1 MSIVLYSAND
11 SRPIACSMEG
21 GTRMDTIVPLL
32 IQDTFF
38 LLVILLA
45 RALLIGRVQYRHIML
60 LWHATLIRLLLPF
73 PLTPPIDLV
82 FFHDNLGTF
91 VPLET
96 PAHFLAQSGSS
107 WLATSAGH
115 VVLGIWAT
123 GALLALTVHLANYCR
138 WARAH
143 SGIGPVDDC
152 EIRSCVQEFESK
164 RKRFHRAQAE
174 VFLGLLSNKKSPYRQ
189 TGQPPVKLQPS
200 STHAA
205 LLWDDN
211 LESPVTRGCIFPVI
225 LLPISTAGLDICQ
238 KRHIV
243 EHELTHVH
251 RQDCLLK
258 LLLAFVCCLF
268 WFNPLI
274 WIMRMLVNQ
283 DIELAC
289 DEAVAWYLTPSR
301 KRSYAN
307 LLLQFASTSGNTN
320 HIDAAAFSSNAAS
333 LLSARIQALRK
344 TSQLI
349 DLFSLAKC
357 LTAIPLAL
365 VLSTT
370 GIASCNNPWNICT
383 SSGSIILPEAWR
395 GKVAVCALRTESG
408 SSLTEIYPLGQDTY
422 PLVAFGEANG
432 HLEDKEGCATLVA
445 ITSDNEHVSALW
457 SFDYSDSVSE
467 LPKWD
472 NSIPLVNA
480 WQLSTGGNPDMDSLE
495 FLQQEVVPTFRAA

>member
-1 MSIVLYSAND
+1 
-11 SRPIACSMEG
+11 
-21 GTRMDTIVPLL
+21 MDTIVPLL
-32 IQDTFF
+32 IQDAFF

-60 LWHATLIRLLLPF
+60 LWYAALIRLLLPF
-73 PLTPPIDLV
+73 PLMPPISLA
-82 FFHDNLGTF
+82 FFRDIQGTF

-96 PAHFLAQSGSS
+96 TAHFLAQSGSS
-107 WLATSAGH
+107 WFTTSAGH

-152 EIRSCVQEFESK
+152 EVCSCVQEFESK
-164 RKRFHRAQAE
+164 RKRFHQAQAE
-174 VFLGLLSNKKSPYRQ
+174 VFLGLLSNKKLPYRQ
-189 TGQPPVKLQPS
+189 TTQPSVQSQSS
-200 STHAA
+200 STHVA

-268 WFNPLI
+268 WFNPLV
-274 WIMRMLVNQ
+274 WIMRTLVGR

-289 DEAVAWYLTPSR
+289 DEAIAWHLTPSR

-307 LLLQFASTSGNTN
+307 LLLQFASASGNTN
-320 HIDAAAFSSNAAS
+320 HIDAAAFSSDTAS
-333 LLSARIQALRK
+333 LLSTRIQALRK
-344 TSQLI
+344 TPQLI

-370 GIASCNNPWNICT
+370 GIASCDNPWNICT
-383 SSGSIILPEAWR
+383 SSGSITLPEAWH
-395 GKVAVCALRTESG
+395 GKVTVSIVRTENG
-408 SSLTEIYPLGQDTY
+408 SSLTEIYPLDQDTHS
-422 PLVAFGEANG
+422 LVAFGDVNE
-432 HLEDKEGCATLVA
+432 HLEAREGCATLVA
-445 ITSDNEHVSALW
+445 ITSDNRHVNALW
-457 SFDYSDSVSE
+457 GFDYSDSVSE

-472 NSIPLVNA
+472 SSIPLVNA

-495 FLQQEVVPTFRAA
+495 FLQQEVVPTFCAA

>member
-1 MSIVLYSAND
+1 MG
-11 SRPIACSMEG
+11 G

-45 RALLIGRVQYRHIML
+45 RAVLIGRVQYRHIML
-60 LWHATLIRLLLPF
+60 LWYAALIRLLLPF
-73 PLTPPIDLV
+73 PLTTPIGLA
-82 FFHDNLGTF
+82 FFRDIQGTF

-115 VVLGIWAT
+115 VALGIWAT
-123 GALLALTVHLANYCR
+123 GALLALAVHLANYCR
-138 WARAH
+138 WACAH

-152 EIRSCVQEFESK
+152 EICSCVQEFESK
-164 RKRFHRAQAE
+164 RKRFHRAQVE
-174 VFLGLLSNKKSPYRQ
+174 VFLGLFSNKRLPYRQ
-189 TGQPPVKLQPS
+189 TAQPS
-200 STHAA
+200 AQSQFPSMRVS

-211 LESPVTRGCIFPVI
+211 LESPVTHGCIFPVI
-225 LLPISTAGLDICQ
+225 LLPVSTAGLDICQ
-238 KRHIV
+238 KLHIV

-251 RQDCLLK
+251 RQDSLLK

-268 WFNPLI
+268 WFNPLV
-274 WIMRMLVNQ
+274 WIMRTLVGR

-289 DEAVAWYLTPSR
+289 DEAVAWHLTPSR

-307 LLLQFASTSGNTN
+307 LLLQFASASGNTN
-320 HIDAAAFSSNAAS
+320 HIDAAAFSSDAAS
-333 LLSARIQALRK
+333 LLGTRIRALRK
-344 TSQLI
+344 TPQLI

-370 GIASCNNPWNICT
+370 GIASCDNPWNICT
-383 SSGSIILPEAWR
+383 SSGSIILPETWR
-395 GKVAVCALRTESG
+395 GKVAVCAVITESG

-422 PLVAFGEANG
+422 PLVAFGDANG

-445 ITSDNEHVSALW
+445 ITSDNRHVNALW
-457 SFDYSDSVSE
+457 GFDYSGSVSE

-472 NSIPLVNA
+472 SSIPLVNA
-480 WQLSTGGNPDMDSLE
+480 WQLSTEATPIWIH
-495 FLQQEVVPTFRAA
+495 